1 MDSDSMADLLGMIL
15 LVAIV
20 AGCLYVWFTTSDFAL
35 ALVLMTAAFGVV
47 WALDRLLF
55 QHRRIERAA
64 AAGEKPREP
73 MLVDYAR
80 SFFPVILAVLLFRTF
95 LIEPFRIPSGSMMPT
110 LLVGDFVLVN
120 KFAYGLRLPVTD
132 TKVVDIGEP
141 KRGDIAVFKYP
152 PDPKEDYIKR
162 IVGLP
167 GDTITVRN
175 EQLYVNGKAAV
186 QDYVGPDTDADGESV
201 KTAQAGGIVR
211 SERLGNVDHRIIV
224 LPAFMRAPQTE
235 GTWVVPEGYYFAMG
249 DNRDNSS
256 DSRFWGPVPEADL
269 RGKAFLIWFSLADL
283 KRIGTVLR

>member
-1 MDSDSMADLLGMIL
+1 
-15 LVAIV
+15 
-20 AGCLYVWFTTSDFAL
+20 
-35 ALVLMTAAFGVV
+35 MTAAFGIV

-55 QHRRIERAA
+55 QHRRLERAA
-64 AAGEKPREP
+64 TAGEKPHEP
-73 MLVDYAR
+73 LLVDYAR

-132 TKVVDIGEP
+132 TKIVGIGEP
-141 KRGDIAVFKYP
+141 HRGDIAVFKYP

-167 GDTITVRN
+167 GDTISMHD
-175 EQLYVNGKAAV
+175 EQLYVNGKPQP
-186 QDYVGPDTDADGESV
+186 QDDAGPITDKDSESV
-201 KTAQAGGIVR
+201 QTAQAGGI
-211 SERLGNVDHRIIV
+211 ERTEHLGNVTHKIIV
-224 LPAFMRAPQTE
+224 LPPFRRDPRTE
-235 GTWVVPEGYYFAMG
+235 GTWTVPQGYYFAMG

-256 DSRFWGPVPEADL
+256 DSRFWGLVPEKNL

-283 KRIGTVLR
+283 KRIGTVLH

>member
-1 MDSDSMADLLGMIL
+1 MNKDTWGMIL

-20 AGCLYVWFTTSDFAL
+20 GVCLYFWYVTSDFAL
-35 ALVLMTAAFGVV
+35 ALVLMTGAFFLI
-47 WALDRLLF
+47 WIIDRLF
-55 QHRRIERAA
+55 FRRRRIEYAA
-64 AAGEKPREP
+64 AEAQMPREP

-132 TKVVDIGEP
+132 TKIINIGEP
-141 KRGDIAVFKYP
+141 HRGDIAVFKYP
-152 PDPKEDYIKR
+152 PNPKEDYIKR
-162 IVGLP
+162 IIGLP
-167 GDTITVRN
+167 GDTISVHD
-175 EQLYVNGKAAV
+175 EQVFVNGKPLP
-186 QDYVGPDTDADGESV
+186 QSYLGPITDTDPESV
-201 KTAQAGGIVR
+201 RTAKAGGIEHV
-211 SERLGNVDHRIIV
+211 EHIGQVTHRIIL
-224 LPAFMRAPQTE
+224 LPPFDRAPQTD
-235 GTWVVPEGYYFAMG
+235 GTWTVPKDCYWAMG

-283 KRIGTVLR
+283 KRIGTILH

>member
-1 MDSDSMADLLGMIL
+1 MNRDSWGMIL

-20 AGCLYVWFTTSDFAL
+20 GVCLYIWYTTSDFAL
-35 ALVLMTAAFGVV
+35 ALVLMTAAFGIV

-55 QHRRIERAA
+55 QRRRVERAVA
-64 AAGEKPREP
+64 EGNRPQEP

-132 TKVVDIGEP
+132 TKIVDIGEP
-141 KRGDIAVFKYP
+141 KRGDIVVFKYP
-152 PDPKEDYIKR
+152 PNPKEDYIKR
-162 IVGLP
+162 IIGLP
-167 GDTITVRN
+167 GDTISVHD
-175 EQLYVNGKAAV
+175 EQVFVNGQPAP
-186 QDYVGPDTDADGESV
+186 QTFIGPDKDTDPESV
-201 KTAQAGGIVR
+201 KTAQADGKVYN
-211 SERLGNVDHRIIV
+211 EKLGKVSHHIIV
-224 LPAFMRAPQTE
+224 LPPYMRAPQTE
-235 GTWVVPEGYYFAMG
+235 GSWTVPQGYYFAMG

-256 DSRFWGPVPEADL
+256 DSRFWGPVPESDL

-283 KRIGTVLR
+283 KRVGTILH

>member
-1 MDSDSMADLLGMIL
+1 MDRDSMADSLGMVL

-20 AGCLYVWFTTSDFAL
+20 AGCLYVWYTTSDFAL
-35 ALVLMTAAFGVV
+35 ALVLMTAAFGIV
-47 WALDRLLF
+47 WAFDRLLF

-95 LIEPFRIPSGSMMPT
+95 VVEPFRIPSGSMMPT

-132 TKVVDIGEP
+132 AKIVDIGEP

-152 PDPKEDYIKR
+152 PNPKEDYIKR

-167 GDTITVRN
+167 GDTISVRN
-175 EQLYVNGKAAV
+175 DQLYVNGKPAV
-186 QDYVGPDTDADGESV
+186 QDYVGPDNDKDPESV

-211 SERLGNVDHRIIV
+211 TEHLGGVDHRIIV
-224 LPAFMRAPQTE
+224 LPPFMRASQAD
-235 GTWVVPEGYYFAMG
+235 GTWVVPQGYYFGMG

-256 DSRFWGPVPEADL
+256 DSRFWGPVPEKDL

-283 KRIGTVLR
+283 KRIGTVLH

>member
-1 MDSDSMADLLGMIL
+1 MNKDSWGMIL

-20 AGCLYVWFTTSDFAL
+20 GVCLYFWYVTSDFAL
-35 ALVLMTAAFGVV
+35 ALVLMTGAFFLIWVI
-47 WALDRLLF
+47 DRLF
-55 QHRRIERAA
+55 FRRRRIEYAA
-64 AAGEKPREP
+64 AEAQMPREP

-141 KRGDIAVFKYP
+141 HRGDIAVFKYP
-152 PDPKEDYIKR
+152 PNPKEDYIKR
-162 IVGLP
+162 IIGLP
-167 GDTITVRN
+167 GDTISVRD
-175 EQLYVNGKAAV
+175 EQVFVNGKPLP
-186 QDYVGPDTDADGESV
+186 QSYLGPITDTDPESV
-201 KTAQAGGIVR
+201 RTAKAGGIEHV
-211 SERLGNVDHRIIV
+211 EHIGNVTHKIII
-224 LPAFMRAPQTE
+224 LPPFDRAPQTD
-235 GTWVVPEGYYFAMG
+235 GTWTVPQNCYWAMG

-269 RGKAFLIWFSLADL
+269 RGKAFLIWFSLADI
-283 KRIGTVLR
+283 KRVGTILH

>member
-1 MDSDSMADLLGMIL
+1 MNKDSWGMIL

-20 AGCLYVWFTTSDFAL
+20 GVCLYIWYVTSDFAL
-35 ALVLMTAAFGVV
+35 ALVLMTAAFGVI

-55 QHRRIERAA
+55 QHRRIERASA
-64 AAGEKPREP
+64 EGQKPHEP
-73 MLVDYAR
+73 LLVDYAR

-132 TKVVDIGEP
+132 TKIVDIGEP
-141 KRGDIAVFKYP
+141 QRGDIAVFKYP
-152 PDPKEDYIKR
+152 PNPKEDYIKR

-167 GDTITVRN
+167 GDTISVHN
-175 EQLYVNGKAAV
+175 EQLFVNGKPMP
-186 QDYVGPDTDADGESV
+186 QSYLGPITDTDAESMR
-201 KTAQAGGIVR
+201 TAQAGGV
-211 SERLGNVDHRIIV
+211 ERTEHLGNVTHRIIV
-224 LPAFMRAPQTE
+224 LPPIMRAPETD
-235 GTWVVPEGYYFAMG
+235 GTWIVPQGCYWAMG

-256 DSRFWGPVPEADL
+256 DSRFWGPVPEKNL

-283 KRIGTVLR
+283 KRIGTVLH

>member
-1 MDSDSMADLLGMIL
+1 MDRDSIGMIL

-20 AGCLYVWFTTSDFAL
+20 AGCLYVWYTTSDFAL
-35 ALVLMTAAFGVV
+35 ALVLMTAAFGIV
-47 WALDRLLF
+47 WAFDRLLF

-132 TKVVDIGEP
+132 AKIFDIGEP
-141 KRGDIAVFKYP
+141 RRGDIAVFKYP
-152 PDPKEDYIKR
+152 PNPKEDYIKR
-162 IVGLP
+162 IVGVP
-167 GDTITVRN
+167 GDTISVRN
-175 EQLYVNGKAAV
+175 EQLYVNGKPAL
-186 QDYVGPDTDADGESV
+186 QDYVGPDTDKDADSI

-211 SERLGNVDHRIIV
+211 SEQLGNVEHRIIV
-224 LPAFMRAPQTE
+224 LPPFMRAPQTD
-235 GTWVVPEGYYFAMG
+235 GTWTVPQGYYFGMG

-256 DSRFWGPVPEADL
+256 DSRFWGPVPEKDL